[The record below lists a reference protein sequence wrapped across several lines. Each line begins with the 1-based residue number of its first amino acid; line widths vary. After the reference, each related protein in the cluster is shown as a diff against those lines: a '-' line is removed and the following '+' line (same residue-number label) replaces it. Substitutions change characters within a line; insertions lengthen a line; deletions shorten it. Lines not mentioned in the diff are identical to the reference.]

1 MSWFSRW
8 KNRKKVKD
16 IENTNELVRLFELLD
31 QAIDEIE
38 EHIGSSESGEVS
50 CFDKFLEDVKSIA

>member
-1 MSWFSRW
+1 MSWFSKW

-16 IENTNELVRLFELLD
+16 IENIDELVRLFELLNQELD
-31 QAIDEIE
+31 KKVET
-38 EHIGSSESGEVS
+38 SEEVS

>member
-16 IENTNELVRLFELLD
+16 IENTDELVRLFELLNQELD
-31 QAIDEIE
+31 KKVET
-38 EHIGSSESGEVS
+38 SEEVS